1 MIRESSESSME
12 ALRSPDTVLN
22 GTRERCSLPNALMKE
37 PFIPE
42 YSTMIGDDLGREE
55 TRRKASMHCARPDA
69 TSLGDDANWE
79 RIFN

>member
-1 MIRESSESSME
+1 ME

-42 YSTMIGDDLGREE
+42 YSTMIGDALGRDE

-69 TSLGDDANWE
+69 TSLGDDANWD

>member
-1 MIRESSESSME
+1 
-12 ALRSPDTVLN
+12 
-22 GTRERCSLPNALMKE
+22 MKE

-42 YSTMIGDDLGREE
+42 YSTMIGDALGRDE